1 MSKPLKL
8 FPTLAFAAA
17 TFAATAAFAAAAPA
31 GTRSCFRFN
40 ELQDWKSPAPN
51 VLLLKVGASR
61 IFRLDLQQGSN
72 QLKYSDARLINR
84 NVHSDWLCD
93 PLDFNLLLTDRQNTW
108 SEPLIVTSVR
118 QLTPAEIDAIPPTE
132 RP

>member
-1 MSKPLKL
+1 MSRPLKL
-8 FPTLAFAAA
+8 LPVLAFAAVTLGA
-17 TFAATAAFAAAAPA
+17 TASFAANAP
-31 GTRSCFRFN
+31 GGRTCFRFGDM
-40 ELQDWKSPAPN
+40 QAWKSPAPN

-72 QLKYSDARLINR
+72 QLNYPDARLINR
-84 NVHSDWLCD
+84 NVQSSWMCD
-93 PLDFNLLLTDRQNTW
+93 RFDFNLLLTDRQGAW

-118 QLTPAEIDAIPPTE
+118 QLTPAEIDAIPPQE